1 MRKYF
6 IPLMLLLM
14 LDSCAMN
21 TQFSCDAT
29 AGDKC
34 LNVEEVDNLSKQ
46 GLTLEN
52 MPSNINPSQIA
63 SIPTEA
69 PREAGMGP
77 ERIWIAPYTDAAGV
91 AHEGSFVVINFPMD
105 KINLSH
111 LSSTRVRFKIKSR
124 PVYWDRSKSSFPPF
138 YFL

>member
-91 AHEGSFVVINFPMD
+91 AHEGSFVVINFPD
-105 KINLSH
+105 TPDEATDDDDEDGAL
-111 LSSTRVRFKIKSR
+111 
-124 PVYWDRSKSSFPPF
+124 PPSNADAEE
-138 YFL
+138 L